1 MSVALTLLFANIW
14 RVTVPAKKP
23 AFVMPENF
31 TLDLKLDSLTIDE
44 IDAIEEIT
52 GAPLDTLNKPGSRR
66 APMLR
71 AMAYVVMKRKHPEI
85 TPEDV
90 GALKLNLKGGK
101 TKADPTE
108 ANA

>member
-1 MSVALTLLFANIW
+1 M
-14 RVTVPAKKP
+14 PAKKP
-23 AFVMPENF
+23 EFVLPENF

-52 GAPLDTLNKPGSRR
+52 GAPLDSLNKAGTRR

-71 AMAYVVMKRKHPEI
+71 AMAYVVMKRKFPEI

-90 GALKLNLKGGK
+90 GALKLNLKG
-101 TKADPTE
+101 KAKPDPT
-108 ANA
+108 ATNA

>member
-1 MSVALTLLFANIW
+1 M
-14 RVTVPAKKP
+14 PAKKP
-23 AFVMPENF
+23 EFVIPDDY
-31 TLDLKLDSLTIDE
+31 TLDLKLESLTIDE

-52 GAPLDTLNKPGSRR
+52 GAPLDTLNKPGARR

-71 AMAYVVMKRKHPEI
+71 AMAYVVMKRKFPEI

-90 GALKLNLKGGK
+90 GRLKLNMKGK

>member
-1 MSVALTLLFANIW
+1 M
-14 RVTVPAKKP
+14 PAKKP
-23 AFVMPENF
+23 EFVLPENL

-71 AMAYVVMKRKHPEI
+71 AMAYVVMKRKYPEI

-90 GALKLNLKGGK
+90 GRLKLNLKG
-101 TKADPTE
+101 KAKQDPTE
-108 ANA
+108 ASA

>member
-1 MSVALTLLFANIW
+1 M
-14 RVTVPAKKP
+14 PAKKP
-23 AFVMPENF
+23 EFEIPDNF

-52 GAPLDTLNKPGSRR
+52 GAPLDTLNKPGARR

-71 AMAYVVMKRKHPEI
+71 AMAYVVMKRKYPEI

-90 GALKLNLKGGK
+90 GRLKLNLKGGK
-101 TKADPTE
+101 TKADPT
-108 ANA
+108 ATNA

>member
-1 MSVALTLLFANIW
+1 M
-14 RVTVPAKKP
+14 PAKKP
-23 AFVMPENF
+23 EFVMPEDF
-31 TLDLKLDSLTIDE
+31 TLDLKIDSLTIDE

-52 GAPLDTLNKPGSRR
+52 GQPLDALNKAGTRR

-90 GALKLNLKGGK
+90 GRLKLNLKG
-101 TKADPTE
+101 KAKPDPTE